1 MKWLLVLIP
10 IVLFTGCSLKSKLV
24 PDLNLLK
31 VQAEEMNAL
40 KNQVDD
46 MQNDLKANASAVA
59 GINNKSSQS
68 NTAAG
73 RDMINDSEVI
83 KGYIEA
89 NKALNEKVLD
99 TYKALTNKYIWL
111 LYSIIGTMLTGLF
124 GLLTKYELQIR
135 NINKRLLD
143 SRDKDDETEDRLLE
157 KLIKAKGVK

>member
-40 KNQVDD
+40 KNDIKE
-46 MQNDLKANASAVA
+46 MKANASAVA

-157 KLIKAKGVK
+157 KLMKAKGVK